1 MPLVRRP
8 VVGRVA
14 DGPRQEFRRM
24 SPELRAALRLVAESH
39 PIGSTVAVLREH
51 LLDLLANE
59 GSEPAEP
66 AAPPT
71 DYTVAQVAA
80 HFGRDTSTVRLWIR
94 QGIFAGAYRFRDREW
109 RIPASAVREY
119 EARERAAGGPER
131 RTSPVRGTIRKPTS
145 LSAWRTRHD
154 ATTPQSALPAR

>member
-1 MPLVRRP
+1 L
-8 VVGRVA
+8 
-14 DGPRQEFRRM
+14 
-24 SPELRAALRLVAESH
+24 SPELRAALRLIAESH
-39 PIGSTVAVLREH
+39 PTGSVVGVLREH
-51 LLDLLANE
+51 LLDLLA
-59 GSEPAEP
+59 SEDSQTPAT
-66 AAPPT
+66 AAPSA

-94 QGIFAGAYRFRDREW
+94 QGVFPGAYRFRDREW

-119 EARERAAGGPER
+119 EARERAAGGPEKR
-131 RTSPVRGTIRKPTS
+131 MPPVRGTIRKPTS